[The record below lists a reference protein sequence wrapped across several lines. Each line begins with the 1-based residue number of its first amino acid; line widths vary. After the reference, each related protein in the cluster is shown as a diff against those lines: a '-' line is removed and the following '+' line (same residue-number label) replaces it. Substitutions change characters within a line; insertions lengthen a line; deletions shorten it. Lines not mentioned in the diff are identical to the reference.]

1 MGDMAETVVPKSD
14 QMNTQDLLTG
24 PQTFTIARVQVT
36 GGDQPVSVWF
46 HEFSPRRP
54 FKPSK
59 TVRRLMIRGWGDESK
74 AYVGKRITLFAD
86 PSVTWAG
93 EEVGGIRVSHMSG
106 LERQMRL
113 SLPVSKNR
121 NVTHLVDPIPDAPA
135 PSPGVALA
143 AALTAGGHRTPEQ
156 MLEYCRKVVNRPI
169 THSRELTPVERDQ
182 VLEALASVTTPAGSV
197 EAAAATPGEF
207 VPTSTQGVY
216 GYNPPGEPS
225 DDDQAAAYE
234 AEQDRRAAGGD
245 GG

>member
-59 TVRRLMIRGWGDESK
+59 TVRRLMIRGWGDES
-74 AYVGKRITLFAD
+74 ARYVGRRMTLFAD

-106 LERQMRL
+106 IERQMRL

-121 NVTHLVDPIPDAPA
+121 NVTHLVDPIPDAAP

-143 AALTAGGHRTPEQ
+143 AALTAGGHRTPAQ
-156 MLEYCRKVVNRPI
+156 MLEYCRKVVNRAI
-169 THSRELTPVERDQ
+169 EHSSDLTPAERDQ
-182 VLEALASVTTPAGSV
+182 VLEALASATTPAAPV
-197 EAAAATPGEF
+197 AEH
-207 VPTSTQGVY
+207 VY
-216 GYNPPGEPS
+216 PPGGVEPS
-225 DDDQAAAYE
+225 DAELEAAFE
-234 AEQDRRAAGGD
+234 AEQARRAEEGGD
-245 GG
+245 RG